1 MSKDFKKQATVG
13 GSLGQYGLGWM
24 LGGIAIGLLVGLAM
38 YALAHKNAA
47 APTAATA
54 QTSTP
59 TTGVAEAATTPN
71 AAVTAK
77 AGTNPADT
85 GNGDTPGFIYH
96 AVLPQLEMGVPVG
109 AQTPPTATKA
119 VAGAKTPEVATKPL
133 APSATAAAA
142 PMENNHE
149 QKVAETK
156 KSEEKKPVDVAAAKP
171 VETKPVSKLTGM
183 NGFQI
188 GAYKTTDQAA
198 AMQARLKTG
207 GLNSQMVKATVN
219 GEIWYRVR
227 VGPAD
232 NNETMHKWQQTL
244 SSMGISPLGVRM

>member
-38 YALAHKNAA
+38 YALAHKNTA

-59 TTGVAEAATTPN
+59 TTGVAEAATAPN
-71 AAVTAK
+71 AATAK
-77 AGTNPADT
+77 AGTNSADT

-109 AQTPPTATKA
+109 AQTPPNAAKTVVSAKPSEAATKA
-119 VAGAKTPEVATKPL
+119 PVTDT
-133 APSATAAAA
+133 
-142 PMENNHE
+142 HE

-171 VETKPVSKLTGM
+171 VETKPASKLTGM